1 MNDRKGRKVTIKY
14 IAELAGVSFST
25 VARALRGDPVVKEKT
40 KKKILEIAEELH
52 YYPNSLAK
60 GLKIRKT
67 ETIGIILNDLKNPF
81 FADIFK
87 IIADTLNEKGY
98 TMLLC
103 DSNYDLELERK
114 NIITMLSK
122 GADGIVISPVNEKS
136 DNIRFI
142 IESDLKAVFI
152 DSIPEFTNV
161 NYVYVNHERA
171 GFLATEYLIQNGHK
185 NIFVINGPETF
196 SPSKHFYEGYA
207 KALLKHKIS
216 LNRNLIHN
224 CDVSIENGYK
234 AFKKMHKLKKNMNY
248 YDFTG
253 VITLSDL
260 FALGVYEAS
269 QKLGF
274 NIPDDYSI
282 IGYDNIFAVK
292 YVYPPLTTVHQPKN
306 RIGQKSINILL
317 EKILNDNNEFEKVI
331 LEPQLVTRKSVKHIN
346 L

>member
-1 MNDRKGRKVTIKY
+1 MDRQKGKKVTIKY
-14 IAELAGVSFST
+14 IAEIAGVSFST
-25 VARALRGDPVVKEKT
+25 VARALRGDPLVKEKT
-40 KKKILEIAEELH
+40 KKKILKIAEELH

-87 IIADTLNEKGY
+87 IIADTLNQKGY

-103 DSNYDLELERK
+103 DSNYNLELERK

-136 DNIRFI
+136 DNIRYI
-142 IESDLKAVFI
+142 IESELKAVFI
-152 DSIPEFTNV
+152 DSIPEYTNV

-185 NIFVINGPETF
+185 KILVLNGPETF
-196 SPSKHFYEGYA
+196 SPSEHFYKGYV
-207 KALLKHKIS
+207 KALSKHNIN
-216 LNRNLIHN
+216 LNKKLIIN
-224 CDVSIENGYK
+224 RDVSIENGFE
-234 AFKKMHKLKKNMNY
+234 AFSEMHKYKRSMND

-269 QKLGF
+269 QKFGF
-274 NIPDDYSI
+274 RIPDDYSV
-282 IGYDNIFAVK
+282 IGYDNIFASK
-292 YVYPPLTTVHQPKN
+292 YVSPPLTTVHQPKN
-306 RIGQKSINILL
+306 RIGEKSINILL
-317 EKILNDNNEFEKVI
+317 EKIQNDNNEFEKVV
-331 LEPQLVTRKSVKHIN
+331 LEPQLVTRESVKNIQ
-346 L
+346 